1 MARLRY
7 VKDSSGGGPAKA
19 AGSKRRH
26 SVQSLRAFY
35 ETEPEIAKALLPRPL
50 EAAAS
55 PEIFVQFANI
65 AMHFSEER
73 TVQIG
78 AATVGVACSY
88 EGRPGYYVLAM
99 PMEGEFV
106 VIGGRERYGEPK
118 KIAETAFSLDGD
130 HVNAKV
136 TRHGVTFLELDGRVG
151 APTDGPKQFA
161 EHLYCYKALP
171 AAVPDTNDNG
181 GFDGEVLLTML
192 TWERDYNSVRH
203 IEDGQIILRESARD
217 PLVDVPV
224 KRLISMELAEG
235 ASRTGGEVLRSVPGE
250 WLQPLRVQ
258 RYDEPQEGI
267 EVTLASDGQSQGA

>member
-7 VKDSSGGGPAKA
+7 VKNSSAGGPAKA
-19 AGSKRRH
+19 SGSKIRH
-26 SVQSLRAFY
+26 AVQSVRAFY

-50 EAAAS
+50 EPAAS

-65 AMHFSEER
+65 EMHFSEER
-73 TVQIG
+73 IVQIG
-78 AATVGVACSY
+78 AATVGVACTY

-106 VIGGRERYGEPK
+106 VIGGREKYGEPK

-136 TRHGVTFLELDGRVG
+136 TRHGVTFLELDGKLG
-151 APTDGPKQFA
+151 GPTDGPKQFT
-161 EHLYCYKALP
+161 EYFYCYKALP
-171 AAVPDTNDNG
+171 AAVPDANDNG
-181 GFDGEVLLTML
+181 GFDGDVLLTML

-203 IEDGQIILRESARD
+203 IEDGQVILRESARD

-224 KRLISMELAEG
+224 KRLIRMEFAEG

-250 WLQPLRVQ
+250 WLQPFLVQ

-267 EVTLASDGQSQGA
+267 EIALASEGQSQSA

>member
-19 AGSKRRH
+19 AASKLRH
-26 SVQSLRAFY
+26 SVQSVRAFY

-88 EGRPGYYVLAM
+88 EDRPGYYVLAM

-151 APTDGPKQFA
+151 APTDGPKQFT

-224 KRLISMELAEG
+224 KRLIRMELAEG
-235 ASRTGGEVLRSVPGE
+235 ASRTGGEVLRAVPGE
-250 WLQPLRVQ
+250 WLQPFLVQ

-267 EVTLASDGQSQGA
+267 EVTLASEGQSQGA